1 VVSQPKNLSK
11 KNERIIIIIIIII
24 IIAIMIMIMIITIII
39 ILQVYSA
46 GLNNFI
52 VIAVAIKFIVN
63 CDYYIL
69 WCH

>member
-1 VVSQPKNLSK
+1 
-11 KNERIIIIIIIII
+11 
-24 IIAIMIMIMIITIII
+24 MIMIMIITIII